1 MAKKLKKLGRSI
13 SASAEVQNIS
23 QHGIWILV
31 NGQEFFLSFIE
42 FPWFLRATIE
52 QIYNLQFFHGKH
64 LHWPS
69 LDVDIELE
77 ALKHPDAYPLKYI

>member
-77 ALKHPDAYPLKYI
+77 ALKYPDAYPLKYI